1 MTNIVLNKD
10 EKIRGLA
17 EFILNRDVKE
27 FRIKIDARQHIIF
40 KIKLTNNVDQVFC
53 CYHYC
58 TNNDQIEKYDK
69 FESAGYISN
78 GILYGGYSLSLILN
92 PLGVSEW
99 NHCFSELMLEN
110 KIEKY
115 IKDYIV
121 KHWDYLK
128 KQQSSNSEYHRT
140 ISAEQDVE
148 DWIIKQNLEE
158 APNYEYNPSFDFNI
172 EEYILYLNEGEK
184 FIYTKGNE
192 LIEQFK
198 YSIHNTIV
206 RWESA
211 VKMFNEKKNNPD
223 LIHIRDMRQAIK
235 ESKAKTVK
243 VRIVKDNQKPIQI
256 TISTTSIMNCSPKTF
271 IHLWDCPKYDR
282 DLFESIYGRSANLYP
297 EDIDEIFYRNKTI
310 YKRGE

>member
-1 MTNIVLNKD
+1 MKNTTFDIKSKVKELS
-10 EKIRGLA
+10 
-17 EFILNRDVKE
+17 EFITNRDVKE

-40 KIKLTNNVDQVFC
+40 KIKLTDNVDQVFSS
-53 CYHYC
+53 YYYC
-58 TNNDQIEKYDK
+58 TNNDHIEIYDEFK
-69 FESAGYISN
+69 SAGYISN

-115 IKDYIV
+115 IRDYIV
-121 KHWDYLK
+121 KHWDYFK
-128 KQQSSNSEYHRT
+128 RQQSSNSEYHKT

-158 APNYEYNPSFDFNI
+158 APNYEYNPSLGFNI
-172 EEYILYLNEGEK
+172 EEYILYLEEGEK
-184 FIYTKGNE
+184 FICYKANK
-192 LIEQFK
+192 LVEQFK

-211 VKMFNEKKNNPD
+211 VKLFNEKKNNPD
-223 LIHIRDMRQAIK
+223 LIHVRDMRQAIK

-243 VRIVKDNQKPIQI
+243 VRIVKDHQNPIQI

-282 DLFESIYGRSANLYP
+282 DLFESVYGRNADLYP
-297 EDIDEIFYRNKTI
+297 EDIEEIIYRNKTI